1 MVAVPFFLSALLG
14 GFFLA
19 GSASDAHSLCGQR
32 DDVVASLEKTYSEVP
47 VAMGLAN
54 NGGVIEILASPLGS
68 FTIIVTRTNG
78 LSCIMAAGLH
88 WETLPKSISGAET

>member
-1 MVAVPFFLSALLG
+1 MVAQPFFLSALLG

-19 GSASDAHSLCGQR
+19 GSASDAHSLCGKR
-32 DDVVASLEKTYSEVP
+32 DDVIVNLKKNYSEVP
-47 VAMGLAN
+47 IAMGLAN
-54 NGGVIEILASPLGS
+54 NGGVVEILASPSGS

-78 LSCIMAAGLH
+78 LSCIMAWGLN